1 MPFIKKSEQAKREFM
16 GVQYLVG
23 ATSDRMM
30 VTLMRFKGGSTVAA
44 HRHGNEQAGY
54 CLSGR
59 YQLRIGE
66 EKHLVEPGD
75 SYVIPSDCEHAF
87 EILENAEAVEVFSP
101 PRRTAA

>member
-30 VTLMRFKGGSTVAA
+30 VTLMQFKGGSTVAP
-44 HRHGNEQAGY
+44 HQHENEQAGY

-59 YQLRIGE
+59 YRLRIGE
-66 EKHLVEPGD
+66 EEKLIEPGD
-75 SYVIPSDCEHAF
+75 SYVIPGNSEHAF

-101 PRRTAA
+101 PRR